1 MAGSWTPICYANAK
15 AKVSSNSDAALRCV
29 ALTEEPR
36 AIVRRY
42 LADPQSR
49 WSVGTYGAMGEFDY
63 EPAEAR
69 LTLDLEQL
77 SVSTLRGSLAIADLA
92 GVQAFALIDTRER
105 VREVAFC
112 TTRTGA
118 CRAAITAL
126 DALTYDLGVAAP
138 HIDVLVR
145 VKAGDTA
152 IAVVLGAAQ
161 GQSLFAAG
169 HGASAAIAQA
179 SPTRILVSAVAR
191 LEVHQPI
198 PPPGGAA
205 RRTGRTRTCC
215 LICWPRGGRTR
226 APHSPLPD
234 GIYCG
239 LSLYPH
245 V

>member
-1 MAGSWTPICYANAK
+1 MS
-15 AKVSSNSDAALRCV
+15 SDATLRCV
-29 ALTEEPR
+29 TLAEEPR
-36 AIVRRY
+36 GIVRRH
-42 LADPQSR
+42 LADPASR
-49 WSVGTYGAMGEFDY
+49 WSVGTYGAIGEFDY
-63 EPAEAR
+63 EAAEAG
-69 LTLDLEQL
+69 LTLDLERL
-77 SVSTLRGSLAIADLA
+77 LVSTPRGSLAIADLA

-112 TTRTGA
+112 TTRMGA
-118 CRAAITAL
+118 RRAAITAL

-138 HIDVLVR
+138 HVDLLVR
-145 VKAGDTA
+145 VEAGD
-152 IAVVLGAAQ
+152 IATSAALGAAA

-169 HGASAAIAQA
+169 HGAGAAIGRA

-198 PPPGGAA
+198 PPPGGRSPDGPHTHLLPHLLAE
-205 RRTGRTRTCC
+205 
-215 LICWPRGGRTR
+215 GRTR

-234 GIYCG
+234 GLYCG